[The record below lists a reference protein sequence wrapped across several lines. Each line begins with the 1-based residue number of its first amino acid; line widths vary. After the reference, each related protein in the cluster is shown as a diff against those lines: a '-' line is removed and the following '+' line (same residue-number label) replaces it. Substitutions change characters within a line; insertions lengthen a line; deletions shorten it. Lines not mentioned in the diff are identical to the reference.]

1 MTKLIGNFKFPRGND
16 LIRLS
21 ECDFFINTSK
31 SGKISDIPTTLKEN
45 SSLDS
50 GKPFLILFYYN
61 NISEKI
67 LENFSDMKENFMNG
81 GNWETKLNG
90 NNQPFNFGYVNLE
103 YEKKIDETFKKMSK
117 FNPFYWTRNLN
128 TEKEHFIIFYYHHYP
143 QYFYYKDTDPALAL
157 SIFQG
162 EKWFKRINNNDPNK
176 LKKFRNHTEHVTLNE
191 GYYQYIGEEGTII
204 NVSVYEYGT
213 NKATGTT
220 TFEFKKDQLFESVGV
235 SMNTYTGVSTGLV
248 LFSGTENNSVKY
260 GTSVIYL
267 PATDEDKIYT
277 DFKKIDIIEEKRNKK
292 SDVYKEIMKLENG
305 KDYFK
310 KDNTV
315 IDKNDWDDLGFSDD
329 LI

>member
-1 MTKLIGNFKFPRGND
+1 MNKLISNFKFPRGND

-21 ECDFFINTSK
+21 ECDFFINTPK
-31 SGKISDIPTTLKEN
+31 PGKISDIPTTLKEN
-45 SSLDS
+45 SSLDF
-50 GKPFLILFYYN
+50 GNPFLILFYYN
-61 NISEKI
+61 NISEEI
-67 LENFSDMKENFMNG
+67 LENFSDMKETFTNG
-81 GNWETKLNG
+81 VNWETKLNG
-90 NNQPFNFGYVNLE
+90 NDQPFNFGYVNLE

-143 QYFYYKDTDPALAL
+143 QYFYHKATVPAFVL

-162 EKWFKRINNNDPNK
+162 EKWLKRINNNDSNK

-191 GYYQYIGEEGTII
+191 GYYQYIGEGRTE
-204 NVSVYEYGT
+204 NVSVYQYGT
-213 NKATGTT
+213 DKGISTT
-220 TFEFKKDQLFESVGV
+220 PFKFEKEQLFESVGV

-267 PATDEDKIYT
+267 QATDEDKIYT

-292 SDVYKEIMKLENG
+292 SGVYKEIIKLENG

-315 IDKNDWDDLGFSDD
+315 IGMSVWDDLGFSND